1 VAQYFNATLPI
12 WLGGILELI
21 AIAVLLAGF
30 YVAWSIGS
38 NGSGDCIGT
47 AVGGRILSYRRAVAI
62 MILFVLLGAGLE
74 GGKNMQTIGEG
85 IVTGLPGSSNASLV
99 IISTLLVVGIWTTIN
114 TMWGLPISTSQS
126 MVGAVIGAGLLLSH
140 FQPGAAINVQFGKI
154 GTIVISWVLSPIF
167 AILLAFIIYKAI
179 SPPLRRIKNIVV
191 LNQVSLILVI
201 ATSALTAYALGANDV
216 GASTGA
222 VYAFFRDGANQNI
235 MMLIGLLGGLGLA
248 VGALTYS
255 RKVMH
260 TMGSGIT
267 KLDALSASAAQ
278 LGAALTVWS
287 FVQLHIPV
295 STTQAI
301 VGAVIGVGL
310 VKGATAVSRRKL
322 GRICIVWI
330 LGPAIT
336 CAMSILLGWL
346 MLTL

>member
-1 VAQYFNATLPI
+1 
-12 WLGGILELI
+12 
-21 AIAVLLAGF
+21 VLLAGF

-62 MILFVLLGAGLE
+62 MILFVFLGAGLE
-74 GGKNMQTIGEG
+74 GWKNMRTVGEG
-85 IVTGLPGSSNASLV
+85 IVVGPPGTNPFSNAPLV
-99 IISTLLVVGIWTTIN
+99 VISTLLVVGIWTTIN
-114 TMWGLPISTSQS
+114 TVWGLPISTSQS

-140 FQPGAAINVQFGKI
+140 FQPGGTAINVQFDMLGRI
-154 GTIVISWVLSPIF
+154 LISWVLSPVF
-167 AILLAFIIYKAI
+167 AILLAFVIYRAI
-179 SPPLRRIKNIVV
+179 SPPLRRIKNIVT
-191 LNQVSLILVI
+191 LNQISLILII

-216 GASTGA
+216 GATTGA
-222 VYAFFRDGANQNI
+222 VYAFFRDGAEST
-235 MMLIGLLGGLGLA
+235 MRLIGLLGGLGLA

-255 RKVMH
+255 RKVVH
-260 TMGSGIT
+260 TVGSGIT

-278 LGAALTVWS
+278 LGAALTVLS

-310 VKGATAVSRRKL
+310 VKGATAVSGRKL
-322 GRICIVWI
+322 GRIWVVWV

>member
-1 VAQYFNATLPI
+1 VAQYFNATPPI

-74 GGKNMQTIGEG
+74 GWKNMQTIGGG

-126 MVGAVIGAGLLLSH
+126 MVGAVIGAGLLLH
-140 FQPGAAINVQFGKI
+140 FQPGGAAINVQFGMLGI
-154 GTIVISWVLSPIF
+154 IVISWVLSPIF

-191 LNQVSLILVI
+191 LNQVSLILII

-216 GASTGA
+216 GASMGA
-222 VYAFFRDGANQNI
+222 VYAFFRDGANQS

-278 LGAALTVWS
+278 LGAVLTVWS

-310 VKGATAVSRRKL
+310 VKGAAAVSRRKL
-322 GRICIVWI
+322 GRILIVWI

-336 CAMSILLGWL
+336 CAMSILLGWFV
-346 MLTL
+346 LTL